1 MREVSEAAVVTQ
13 DLDMK
18 YLKEKEILRARRE
31 NHNKMGLHFTW
42 CLYATVEGLV
52 LAVGTLVPDVP
63 RPRPV
68 CVYSQN
74 LPEIGRR
81 VKALW

>member
-52 LAVGTLVPDVP
+52 
-63 RPRPV
+63 
-68 CVYSQN
+68 
-74 LPEIGRR
+74 
-81 VKALW
+81 